1 MIRSSRHQDEKGN
14 IVSIRLIVKVPE
26 KVSSLNIFLCFYR
39 IRKTREELK
48 KYIRARIDPA
58 DPTNTRTHL
67 DGFRDLE
74 GTLDFSGGVEAT
86 PAATKNFFLYASQA
100 GDNVVPEEVE
110 ARRRFWIRVASKE
123 KLERDRAHKSVMYL
137 RVLIHEEKKLDGRFF
152 FAALHKVILVIHF
165 CILRYNFRQKEG
177 SSLCC

>member
-1 MIRSSRHQDEKGN
+1 M
-14 IVSIRLIVKVPE
+14 
-26 KVSSLNIFLCFYR
+26 
-39 IRKTREELK
+39 
-48 KYIRARIDPA
+48 

-67 DGFRDLE
+67 DDFRDLE
-74 GTLDFSGGVEAT
+74 GTLDFSGGIEAT

-137 RVLIHEEKKLDGRFF
+137 RVLIHEEKIEDGRFF
-152 FAALHKVILVIHF
+152 LKRFTRLFWLLIFVF
-165 CILRYNFRQKEG
+165 FGTYF
-177 SSLCC
+177 